1 MSNEAGAARLHGCQS
16 APQCLGWC
24 SGRCQCAGAFYLRRP
39 PAGSFRPDRSL
50 LPLDPQD
57 ERRADWFEGMVIKH
71 LQDGFTQVA
80 GQVPDQAAL
89 FGLLSQ
95 VRDLELWRL

>member
-1 MSNEAGAARLHGCQS
+1 M
-16 APQCLGWC
+16 
-24 SGRCQCAGAFYLRRP
+24 
-39 PAGSFRPDRSL
+39 
-50 LPLDPQD
+50 
-57 ERRADWFEGMVIKH
+57 IKH

-95 VRDLELWRL
+95 VRDLELWRLERLQNPISIRTAIF